1 LAVAPPALAAPSVV
15 SESASQITASD
26 ATLEA
31 TIATQPAEHVLTQ
44 FQLATSPSELSP
56 EFQCPR
62 ELAPSGGPEGK
73 GGSSLCLELHGVTP
87 FPIQGAE
94 PPGEIVRLNLARIV
108 TLIPSTTYYYRTLAA
123 KEHFPFGDVWV
134 VEPPVVYAATQSFT
148 TISSSPPTVAHV
160 EPNHGPPRGG
170 TTLTITG
177 TGFAGATAVS
187 FGPSLATSFTVN
199 SATSVTAV
207 SPKGKR
213 TVDITVTTPSGTSS
227 SNAEDQFTYS
237 KK

>member
-1 LAVAPPALAAPSVV
+1 LFLAVAPPALAAPSVV

-160 EPNHGPPRGG
+160 EPRPSARRHNADDHGHRLRGSDCGLVRSQPRHKLHRELGDFGNRRLTEGKTHGG
-170 TTLTITG
+170 HHG
-177 TGFAGATAVS
+177 DH
-187 FGPSLATSFTVN
+187 TVGN
-199 SATSVTAV
+199 QLV
-207 SPKGKR
+207 KR
-213 TVDITVTTPSGTSS
+213 
-227 SNAEDQFTYS
+227 
-237 KK
+237 